1 MFVSCVFFM
10 TLKNFLDEW
19 MEPSRRLSASEVRRV
34 LSFLR
39 QQFRSGTLDLQN
51 HTLPLLD
58 DNTRIDIGE
67 FSLAF
72 LLKRHLQLTQDTQ
85 DTQDQEDKDDKA
97 DDADT

>member
-1 MFVSCVFFM
+1 
-10 TLKNFLDEW
+10 

-72 LLKRHLQLTQDTQ
+72 LLKRHLQLTKDNTQ
-85 DTQDQEDKDDKA
+85 DPYDPDDQEDKDDKA
-97 DDADT
+97 GDADT